1 MYNMRQESG
10 PGSVQG
16 GSEPIWQALTG
27 QRDHGP
33 VHTALVG
40 DRRCSKRT
48 PLAPDFLPGPTSL
61 AHLES
66 NSLPVFGDIQ
76 KIEILIFE

>member
-10 PGSVQG
+10 LGSVQG
-16 GSEPIWQALTG
+16 GLEPIWQALTG
-27 QRDHGP
+27 QRGHGP
-33 VHTALVG
+33 VNTALVG
-40 DRRCSKRT
+40 GRRCSQRT
-48 PLAPDFLPGPTSL
+48 PPAPDFLPGPTSL

-66 NSLPVFGDIQ
+66 NFLPVFGDIQ